1 MQSNDEQYL
10 GQSVEQIL
18 QTLPTKVSSAV
29 YHWAEKAPD
38 APAISDHLGREY
50 HYQAL
55 AHAVD
60 ECRAY
65 FADQGIE
72 PGHRVLLVNENC
84 VPLLVVIL
92 ALSEL
97 GAWPV
102 IVNARMAKDEIDRIA
117 EHCQPV
123 AELFFLDSEAAHNHW
138 QRLNSSGTTDT
149 VSLGGGPVGMV
160 LHDASNFGIEA
171 EPGTEGVFC
180 LIYTTG
186 TTGAPKGV
194 MLTHRNIMFIAAISG
209 ALRGLDQ
216 QDRIYLVLPVSHV
229 FGLSAVFL
237 SALHYGTHFVVADRF
252 DPAAMV
258 QAIREQEVTGIFGV
272 PAMYAKLTD
281 YIASKGLKKPV
292 APTLRFMYSGG
303 APLDPAIKQGAES
316 TFDLPLLNGYGMTE
330 SGPTI
335 CQVRRFD
342 RLESSSVGRPLPGL
356 ITRILD
362 DQGKPVKRGEI
373 GELHVRGPSIMPGYF
388 RNPAATR
395 ATMDEAGFLNT
406 GDRVWEDEAGNLTI
420 AGRSKELII
429 HSGFNVYPPEVE
441 AAILDHPDVLLC
453 AVVGEAVPGNEM
465 VVAWVQPRPGCQLS
479 EASLLAF
486 LKPRLTAYK
495 RPSMIHLVSQLP
507 TAPSGKVLK
516 HKLGKSDE

>member
-10 GQSVEQIL
+10 GQSVEEIM
-18 QTLPTKVSSAV
+18 QTLPGKVSQAV
-29 YHWAEKAPD
+29 FDWAGKAPN

-50 HYQAL
+50 CYQAL
-55 AHAVD
+55 AAEIEACKD
-60 ECRAY
+60 WFLE
-65 FADQGIE
+65 QGIE
-72 PGHRVLLVNENC
+72 PGHRILLVNENC

-102 IVNARMAKDEIDRIA
+102 IVNARMAKDEINRIA

-123 AELFFLDSEAAHNHW
+123 AELFFLDSDAAKTHW
-138 QRLNSSGTTDT
+138 QRLDTSGATET
-149 VSLGGGPVGMV
+149 VTLGGGSVGMV
-160 LHDASNFGIEA
+160 LHDASNPGVEA
-171 EPGTEGVFC
+171 ESGTEDVFC

-209 ALRGLDQ
+209 ALRGLNQ
-216 QDRIYLVLPVSHV
+216 NDRIYLVLPVSHV

-237 SALHYGTHFVVADRF
+237 SALHYGSHFVVADRF
-252 DPAAMV
+252 DPAVMT
-258 QAIREQEVTGIFGV
+258 QTIREQNVTGIFGV

-281 YIASKGLKKPV
+281 HINSSGLEKPV
-292 APTLRFMYSGG
+292 APDLRFMYSGG
-303 APLDPAIKQGAES
+303 APLDPAIKKHAEA

-342 RLESSSVGRPLPGL
+342 RLASSSVGRPLPGL

-362 DQGKPVKRGEI
+362 ADGHPVKQGEI
-373 GELHVRGPSIMPGYF
+373 GELHVKGPSIMPGYF
-388 RNPAATR
+388 RNPEATAA
-395 ATMDEAGFLNT
+395 AIDEAGFLNT

-453 AVVGEAVPGNEM
+453 AVVGETVPGNEL

-486 LKPRLTAYK
+486 LKPKLTAYK
-495 RPSMIHLVSQLP
+495 RPSHIHLVSQLP

-516 HKLGKSDE
+516 HKLGHSE

>member
-10 GQSVEQIL
+10 GQSVEEIL
-18 QTLPTKVSSAV
+18 STLPGKVSEAV
-29 YHWAEKAPD
+29 MTWAGKAPD
-38 APAISDHLGREY
+38 APAISDHLGRDFT
-50 HYQAL
+50 YQAL
-55 AHAVD
+55 AQEIACCKD
-60 ECRAY
+60 RFIE
-65 FADQGIE
+65 QGIG

-102 IVNARMAKDEIDRIA
+102 IVNARMAQDEIQRIA

-123 AELFFLDSEAAHNHW
+123 AELYFLDSEAAKNHW
-138 QRLNSSGTTDT
+138 QRLDT
-149 VSLGGGPVGMV
+149 ATAAKVMTLGGGPVGGV
-160 LHDASNFGIEA
+160 LHDASDPGIEA
-171 EPGTEGVFC
+171 EAGTEDVFC

-209 ALRGLDQ
+209 ALRGLNQ
-216 QDRIYLVLPVSHV
+216 NDRIYLVLPVSHV

-237 SALHYGTHFVVADRF
+237 SALHYGAHFVVADRF
-252 DPAAMV
+252 DPAIMTRT
-258 QAIREQEVTGIFGV
+258 IREQHVTGIFGV

-281 YIASKGLKKPV
+281 YIHSTGLKDP
-292 APTLRFMYSGG
+292 APDLRFMYSGG
-303 APLDPAIKQGAES
+303 APLDPAIKKSAEA
-316 TFDLPLLNGYGMTE
+316 TFNLPLLNGYGMTE

-342 RLESSSVGRPLPGL
+342 RLASSSVGRPLPGL
-356 ITRILD
+356 VTRILD
-362 DQGKPVKRGEI
+362 AHGNPVKQGEI

-388 RNPAATR
+388 RNPEATAA
-395 ATMDEAGFLNT
+395 AIDPAGFLNT
-406 GDRVWEDEAGNLTI
+406 GDRVWEDEQGNLTI

-453 AVVGEAVPGNEM
+453 AVVGETIPGNER

-495 RPSMIHLVSQLP
+495 RPTHIHLVSQLP

-516 HKLGKSDE
+516 HKLGKPE